1 MRFAELV
8 DLFERISATT
18 KRLEIRALLAEHLR
32 GVSEEDIAPMV
43 YLLQGQLR
51 PEYEGVELGVA
62 DSLARRA
69 LSTATGLPEEQV
81 RAEASRSGDL
91 GTTAESLLKAHAPGS
106 GEAGL
111 TLAEVYQKLTEI
123 ARASG
128 EGSQEA
134 KIDLLVRLLSRT
146 GPTEA
151 KYLVRFTLGKLRLGV
166 KEMTV
171 LDALAEIYGEGEPKK
186 ARGTIENAFNV
197 TSDLGEVASTLARKG
212 RLDSLLSLRAR
223 VGKPIRPM
231 LGEREATLKDVLERM
246 EGRTAL
252 EYKYDGLR
260 LQAHVPDKDGEAVQ
274 LFSRRLENVSSQFP
288 EIVRD
293 LPKALR
299 HRPAIVE
306 GECVPVDPTTGELR
320 PFQEIS
326 RRRGRKYDLEKFE
339 EEVPVRFVLFDVLL
353 EGEEEV
359 LALPYPERR
368 ERLEKLVKVGDRIA
382 LSTRIVVDNVPD
394 AERFFQQALTDGCEG
409 VMAKSLASGST
420 YRAGARGFWWIKYK
434 REYTHELA
442 DTLDTVIV
450 GAFWGRGKRAGRYG
464 ALLVSVYDPEEES
477 FPTVCKVG
485 TGFDDATLERLTKE
499 LGPKQAKEKPEGVD
513 STLTPD
519 VWIEPSMVLELR
531 GAELTLSPIHRAAL
545 GKIREGYGLALRF
558 PRFTGRVRE
567 DKDPERASTTEEVV
581 RLYQTQVRRA
591 EPESSSEGT
600 EIDSEAKRSVE
611 HGPAARKAGEDRRAP
626 GPF

>member
-1 MRFAELV
+1 MEFAELT

-18 KRLEIRALLAEHLR
+18 KRLEIRALLAQHLK
-32 GVSEEDIAPMV
+32 GVSEEDMAPMV

-62 DSLARRA
+62 DSLARKA
-69 LSTATGLPEEQV
+69 LAAATGLPEEKI
-81 RAEASRSGDL
+81 RTEASLSGDL
-91 GTTAESLLKAHAPGS
+91 GTTAEALLKERERAS
-106 GEAGL
+106 AGDPL
-111 TLAEVYQKLTEI
+111 TLAEVYGELTGV

-134 KIDLLVRLLSRT
+134 KVEQLVRLLARA

-166 KEMTV
+166 KEMTL
-171 LDALAEIYGEGEPKK
+171 LDALAEIYGGDEPKK

-197 TSDLGEVASTLARKG
+197 TSDLGEVAATLSRTGTIEALR
-212 RLDSLLSLRAR
+212 SLEAH

-231 LGEREATLKDVLERM
+231 LGEREATLEDVLERM
-246 EGRTAL
+246 EGRAAL

-260 LQAHVPDKDGEAVQ
+260 LQAHVPAEGEGPVQ

-288 EIVRD
+288 EVVRE
-293 LPKALR
+293 LPQALR
-299 HRPAIVE
+299 QRPVILE
-306 GECVPVDPTTGELR
+306 GECVPVDPVTGELR

-339 EEVPVRFVLFDVLL
+339 EEVPVRFVLFDLLL
-353 EGEEEV
+353 EGREQV
-359 LALPYPERR
+359 LGRPYPERR
-368 ERLEKLVKVGDRIA
+368 ERLEQIVKAGDRVALATRVIA
-382 LSTRIVVDNVPD
+382 DNVPD
-394 AERFFQQALTDGCEG
+394 AERFFQQALSDGCEG
-409 VMAKSLASGST
+409 VMAKSLAEGST

-442 DTLDTVIV
+442 DTLDTVVV
-450 GAFWGRGKRAGRYG
+450 GAFWGRGKRAGKYG
-464 ALLVSVYDPEEES
+464 ALLVSVYDPDDGT
-477 FPTVCKVG
+477 FPTLCKVG
-485 TGFDDATLERLTKE
+485 TGFDDAALERFTTE
-499 LGPKQAKEKPEGVD
+499 LRSRQTEERPAEVL
-513 STLTPD
+513 SSLTPD
-519 VWIEPSMVLELR
+519 VWISPSMVLELR

-545 GKIREGYGLALRF
+545 GRVREGYGLALRF
-558 PRFTGRVRE
+558 PRYTGRVRD

-591 EPESSSEGT
+591 EVETSSEGA
-600 EIDSEAKRSVE
+600 ELEAQ
-611 HGPAARKAGEDRRAP
+611 AKAERAP
-626 GPF
+626 GAEGERPAPKKRRKGP